1 MQTFLPYSDFELS
14 AQLLDKQRCWKQVVE
29 AHQLLNVLL
38 SRNDKKGWVNHPA
51 SRMWYGYEPA
61 LQSYYNTF
69 YDFSVSYHGV
79 KPNKLSREEIS
90 SPTVLPP
97 WLGYPSF
104 HHAHQCNLMRKALDD
119 RDGINAMGGYNTPK
133 TELYD
138 RLESHGLIDLDPTV
152 EYIWPGDKDGRLLP
166 EIADWCA
173 GVQSNA

>member
-119 RDGINAMGGYNTPK
+119 GWIQNPK
-133 TELYD
+133 D
-138 RLESHGLIDLDPTV
+138 RAFRQVRIT
-152 EYIWPGDKDGRLLP
+152 WPYRPRPNSRIYL
-166 EIADWCA
+166 ACR
-173 GVQSNA
+173 